1 MGKPSKEAETTV
13 SDEQRPGFY
22 KDREGNW
29 QRDRRKSP
37 ERRAGGGSAFTHH
50 DRRTLKRRKA
60 DMAFLERET
69 KMQIEDALEDFVAE
83 HDTEGSDSGT

>member
-13 SDEQRPGFY
+13 SDEHRPGYY
-22 KDREGNW
+22 KDRDGNW
-29 QRDRRKSP
+29 QRDRRKTT

-60 DMAFLERET
+60 DLEFLERET
-69 KMQIEDALEDFVAE
+69 KMQIEDALEEFVT
-83 HDTEGSDSGT
+83 DRDSQDSEPGA

>member
-1 MGKPSKEAETTV
+1 MGKPSKEADTTV
-13 SDEQRPGFY
+13 SDEHRPGYY

-60 DMAFLERET
+60 DLEFLERET
-69 KMQIEDALEDFVAE
+69 KMQIEDALEDFAAE
-83 HDTEGSDSGT
+83 HEAEGSDSGV